1 MLQSNR
7 VLQKEQ
13 AELFSIQK
21 KLERVLPVIQEAL
34 NSLKVEELHLKSQVV
49 GMQSTAVECT
59 PARDPLHIDPT
70 EQPSSTITS
79 AMDSQQINSQQI
91 DLELYSQIRQFDEE
105 IDSD

>member
-49 GMQSTAVECT
+49 GMQKTTTECT
-59 PARDPLHIDPT
+59 PPIDPLLI
-70 EQPSSTITS
+70 EQPQATNSSALDT
-79 AMDSQQINSQQI
+79 QEINSQQI
-91 DLELYSQIRQFDEE
+91 DLELFSQLRQFDEE